1 MSEKKPSPPHQ
12 NDPNL
17 RNQGGNWFS
26 RGWFW
31 IVLIILLVIG
41 SRYLFSST
49 GDAANLVGL
58 NRVASY
64 VQEGKVKTITVQ
76 GDNVVVVLNDTTKLQ
91 TRKENDESLLQTLRA
106 FGVSEETLQSLS
118 IEVESAPN
126 SGAIFSWLMMLLPML
141 LIFGFF
147 IFIMRQAGGGGQN
160 RAMQFGRS
168 RARKM
173 EGADRPTVT
182 FSDVAGSDEAKQ
194 ELAEVVEFLKEP
206 QKFAALGAR
215 IPKGVL
221 LVGPPLQ
228 RHDQVEQVERGLE
241 HLALGRGVQ
250 AHVVAPKGP
259 VDRRPE
265 RVGLLDVVGQ
275 PGRYGFALAR
285 HLLGLGRVAR
295 QREPHHRVA
304 RGDRQGFVAGLLSVE
319 DQPPRGIVHVRPPHI
334 Y

>member
-141 LIFGFF
+141 LVFGFF

-168 RARKM
+168 RARKST
-173 EGADRPTVT
+173 ASASLIPRSPCIC
-182 FSDVAGSDEAKQ
+182 VARSTSISASSGIA
-194 ELAEVVEFLKEP
+194 LF
-206 QKFAALGAR
+206 ALGT
-215 IPKGVL
+215 PSW
-221 LVGPPLQ
+221 PN
-228 RHDQVEQVERGLE
+228 
-241 HLALGRGVQ
+241 
-250 AHVVAPKGP
+250 
-259 VDRRPE
+259 
-265 RVGLLDVVGQ
+265 
-275 PGRYGFALAR
+275 
-285 HLLGLGRVAR
+285 
-295 QREPHHRVA
+295 
-304 RGDRQGFVAGLLSVE
+304 
-319 DQPPRGIVHVRPPHI
+319 
-334 Y
+334 